1 MLIVG
6 TEHQQLI
13 ILEPNGQKIKLEI
26 ALESVPVFILSDG
39 VFDIDYKLHVAC
51 RNGRVYTIK
60 QGKVQETQIAIE
72 SKPVGIVRFDKS
84 IVVAGMDRSL
94 QCFYLKGKK
103 NWSITMPSEIC
114 TITKMENNR
123 AASRNNVL
131 VALKN
136 GMIRLFNEK
145 NLINEMMTEDT
156 CNGII
161 YGVFGR
167 EDGCLVINH
176 QSGGM

>member
-1 MLIVG
+1 
-6 TEHQQLI
+6 
-13 ILEPNGQKIKLEI
+13 
-26 ALESVPVFILSDG
+26 
-39 VFDIDYKLHVAC
+39 
-51 RNGRVYTIK
+51 
-60 QGKVQETQIAIE
+60 
-72 SKPVGIVRFDKS
+72 
-84 IVVAGMDRSL
+84 
-94 QCFYLKGKK
+94 
-103 NWSITMPSEIC
+103 MPSEIC